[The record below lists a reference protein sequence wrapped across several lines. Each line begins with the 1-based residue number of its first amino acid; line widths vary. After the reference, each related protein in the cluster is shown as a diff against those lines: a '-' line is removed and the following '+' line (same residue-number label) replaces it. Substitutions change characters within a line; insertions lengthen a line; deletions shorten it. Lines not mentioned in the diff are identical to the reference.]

1 MADYFIK
8 IDSGVDSKGEFLHD
22 MNGYL
27 VINRKVGVRPDYRW
41 DYKPEDK
48 INANTYPVCSFA
60 YALAGGKKVLML

>member
-1 MADYFIK
+1 
-8 IDSGVDSKGEFLHD
+8 
-22 MNGYL
+22 

-60 YALAGGKKVLML
+60 YALAAGKKVYIL